1 MSAKTQTS
9 KGSQKVVLALLAVLT
24 ICFSGTFLRPQLV
37 YAIDSRCYYN
47 PLFVIGNPG
56 KCSVLQDKNPYC
68 KNGKDCGI
76 EKGIEET
83 KKNIPGIA
91 TTTDVKALVLGWL
104 DFILGYAVF
113 FAVIILVGAGVY
125 LIFSFSEAAFKKVL
139 NIIQYVVVG
148 FVIILLAYAI
158 VNTVLRVLG

>member
-1 MSAKTQTS
+1 MRSTPKYILVLLVLFATFSVSSLLSAQP
-9 KGSQKVVLALLAVLT
+9 VH
-24 ICFSGTFLRPQLV
+24 
-37 YAIDSRCYYN
+37 AIDSRCYYN

-68 KNGKDCGI
+68 KDGKNCGI
-76 EKGIEET
+76 QTGIDET
-83 KKNIPGIA
+83 KKNISGIA
-91 TTTDVKALVLGWL
+91 TTTSIKALVLGWL

-125 LIFSFSEAAFKKVL
+125 LIVSFSEAAFKKVL
-139 NIIQYVVVG
+139 KIIQYVVVG

>member
-1 MSAKTQTS
+1 MPILRKTIVALAGITLALAVT
-9 KGSQKVVLALLAVLT
+9 VVLPTASVH
-24 ICFSGTFLRPQLV
+24 
-37 YAIDSRCYYN
+37 AIDSRCYYN

-68 KNGKDCGI
+68 KDGKDCGI
-76 EKGIEET
+76 QAGIDET
-83 KKNIPGIA
+83 RKNIPGIA
-91 TTTDVKALVLGWL
+91 TTTSIKALVLGWL

-125 LIFSFSEAAFKKVL
+125 LIVSFSEAAFKKVL
-139 NIIQYVVVG
+139 KIIQYVVVG